1 MLILVVV
8 VEVTFPDDRPKAF
21 SRFLYPFLFLRCGR
35 VLRKAAIKLCKC
47 WYGHAHLKMAAAPS
61 SKKVE
66 EYEAFFNE
74 RLAVDLEKTLAE
86 RDKIYEEIAEYN
98 QLKNFIENTP
108 EAGPMKTMVDIG
120 CNFYMRAKAKDP
132 SHISVLV
139 GLDVYLFMTRP
150 EALRFITIR
159 NKHLY
164 DKVAILSSKAS
175 DIRARMTLVL
185 EGLREIQ
192 GLPAEE
198 KEKPQREVW

>member
-1 MLILVVV
+1 
-8 VEVTFPDDRPKAF
+8 
-21 SRFLYPFLFLRCGR
+21 
-35 VLRKAAIKLCKC
+35 
-47 WYGHAHLKMAAAPS
+47 MAAASS

-74 RLAVDLEKTLAE
+74 RLAVDLESTLAE

-108 EAGPMKTMVDIG
+108 ETGPMKTMVDIG
-120 CNFYMRAKAKDP
+120 SNNYVRARVKDP

-139 GLDVYLFMTRP
+139 GLDVYLFMTRA
-150 EALRFITIR
+150 EALRFITVR

-164 DKVAILSSKAS
+164 DKVEILSSKAS

-185 EGLREIQ
+185 EGLRELQ
-192 GLPAEE
+192 GLPTEE
-198 KEKPQREVW
+198 KEKPRREVW

>member
-1 MLILVVV
+1 
-8 VEVTFPDDRPKAF
+8 
-21 SRFLYPFLFLRCGR
+21 
-35 VLRKAAIKLCKC
+35 
-47 WYGHAHLKMAAAPS
+47 MAAAPS